1 MALDTQTIK
10 RLTKTLSMDEARII
24 TVLDLLKDNTVPFI
38 ARYRKEMTGSM
49 DEETIRSIAE
59 TYEYQKNLEERKLAV
74 IRLIDEK
81 GLLTKDLEDKIKTA
95 KKLVDVEDL
104 YRPFK
109 EKKKTKAT
117 KAIKLGLEPLAN
129 AILKFN
135 NRMPEK
141 LAEAYLS
148 EDVQTVEDA
157 LQGAR
162 DIIAEKVSDEA
173 TYRKWI
179 RDFTFETGSIVSK
192 LKKKGADSEGVYAMY
207 HEFFEPIKRSKAF
220 RILAMNRGEKEKAL
234 SVKIDVE
241 SEKIVNFL
249 TSRVIKNPAATEAS
263 QVTMAIEDGYKR
275 LIKPSIERDIRKE
288 LFEDA
293 EIKAIDLFSENLKN
307 LLLQPPLNNKK
318 ILGVDPAYRTGCKLA
333 VLDEIGTLKSTD
345 VIYPHTHANKDG
357 HHQPS
362 KDKLQKLINSHKI
375 DVIAIGNGT
384 ASRETEAL
392 IAEVIKES
400 TRHVVYTI
408 VDEAGASVYSASKL
422 AKQEFPH
429 LNVEHRSAVSIARRL
444 LDPLSELVKIDP
456 KSIGVGQ
463 YQHDLSQ
470 KKLNEALTFT
480 VETVVNRVGVDV
492 NVASASLLQYVSGIS
507 NRVSENIVEMRES
520 KGAFK
525 NRKELREIAGM
536 GAKTFEQSIGFLR
549 IIGGNNPLDKTPIHP
564 ESYNVAKNILTRFNL
579 SLEDVGTKSLRES
592 ITHVNIDTL
601 VSEMEVGKPTLKDIL
616 DSLESPLRDPR
627 DEAPAPILKSDV
639 LSLEDLK
646 EGMALKGTVR
656 NVVDFGAF
664 VDCGVKED
672 GLVHISKL
680 KKRFVKHPMD
690 VVSVG
695 DVVDVWVEGID
706 IKRKRL
712 QLSMVDPTNKR

>member
-1 MALDTQTIK
+1 
-10 RLTKTLSMDEARII
+10 
-24 TVLDLLKDNTVPFI
+24 
-38 ARYRKEMTGSM
+38 
-49 DEETIRSIAE
+49 
-59 TYEYQKNLEERKLAV
+59 
-74 IRLIDEK
+74 
-81 GLLTKDLEDKIKTA
+81 
-95 KKLVDVEDL
+95 
-104 YRPFK
+104 
-109 EKKKTKAT
+109 
-117 KAIKLGLEPLAN
+117 
-129 AILKFN
+129 
-135 NRMPEK
+135 
-141 LAEAYLS
+141 
-148 EDVQTVEDA
+148 
-157 LQGAR
+157 
-162 DIIAEKVSDEA
+162 
-173 TYRKWI
+173 
-179 RDFTFETGSIVSK
+179 
-192 LKKKGADSEGVYAMY
+192 
-207 HEFFEPIKRSKAF
+207 
-220 RILAMNRGEKEKAL
+220 
-234 SVKIDVE
+234 
-241 SEKIVNFL
+241 
-249 TSRVIKNPAATEAS
+249 
-263 QVTMAIEDGYKR
+263 MAIEDGYKR

-400 TRHVVYTI
+400 IRHVVYTI

>member
-10 RLTKTLSMDEARII
+10 RLTMTLSMDEARII

>member
-1 MALDTQTIK
+1 
-10 RLTKTLSMDEARII
+10 MDEARII

>member
-10 RLTKTLSMDEARII
+10 RLTMTLSMDEARII

-444 LDPLSELVKIDP
+444 LDPLSELVKINP

>member
-1 MALDTQTIK
+1 MALDNGTIK
-10 RLTKTLSMDEARII
+10 RLAKTLSMDEKRIN
-24 TVLDLLKDNTVPFI
+24 TVLNLLKDNTVPFI

-49 DEETIRSIAE
+49 DEETIRSISE
-59 TYEYQKNLEERKLAV
+59 TYEYEKNLEERKEAV

-81 GLLTKDLEDKIKTA
+81 GLLTDELAASIKGA

-117 KAIKLGLEPLAN
+117 KAIKLGLEPLADTIMAFSN
-129 AILKFN
+129 LDLN
-135 NRMPEK
+135 
-141 LAEAYLS
+141 AEAKKYLS
-148 EDVQTVEDA
+148 EEVTSAEDA

-162 DIIAEKVSDEA
+162 DIIAERISDEA
-173 TYRKWI
+173 LYRKWI
-179 RDFTFETGSIVSK
+179 RDFTYETGEIVSK
-192 LKKKGADSEGVYAMY
+192 LKKKDADKEGVYEMY
-207 HEFFEPIKRSKAF
+207 HEFRESIKRSKAF

-234 SVKIDVE
+234 TVKIEADN
-241 SEKIVNFL
+241 EKILNYL
-249 TSRVIKNPAATEAS
+249 SARVIKNANASEAGH
-263 QVTMAIEDGYKR
+263 VVFALEDGYKR

-293 EIKAIDLFSENLKN
+293 EEKAIDLFSENLKN

-333 VLDEIGTLKSTD
+333 VLDEMGTLKKTD
-345 VIYPHTHANKDG
+345 VIYPHTHSGDEI
-357 HHQPS
+357 HQPS
-362 KDKLQKLINSHKI
+362 KEKLLNLIETHDI

-392 IAEVIKES
+392 VAKTIKES
-400 TRHVVYTI
+400 KRTVVYTI

-422 AKQEFPH
+422 AKQEFPN

-470 KKLNEALTFT
+470 KKLNDALTFT

-492 NVASASLLQYVSGIS
+492 NVASASLLEYVSGIS
-507 NRVSENIVEMRES
+507 TRVSKNVVEMRET
-520 KGAFK
+520 KGKFK

-536 GAKTFEQSIGFLR
+536 GAKTYEQSVGFLR
-549 IIGGNNPLDKTPIHP
+549 VIGGENPLDKTPIHP
-564 ESYNVAKNILTRFNL
+564 ESYSVAKQILSRFDFT
-579 SLEDVGTKSLRES
+579 LEDVGTKELRDK
-592 ITHVNIDTL
+592 IKDVNINEL
-601 VSEMEVGKPTLKDIL
+601 AGELEVGVPTLEDIL
-616 DSLESPLRDPR
+616 DSLKRPLRDPR
-627 DEAPAPILKSDV
+627 DSAPAPILKSDV

-680 KKRFVKHPMD
+680 KKGFVKHPMD

-695 DVVDVWVEGID
+695 DVVDVWVLGVD
-706 IKRKRL
+706 LKRKRL
-712 QLSMVDPTNKR
+712 QLSMVDPTNKG

>member
-1 MALDTQTIK
+1 
-10 RLTKTLSMDEARII
+10 
-24 TVLDLLKDNTVPFI
+24 
-38 ARYRKEMTGSM
+38 
-49 DEETIRSIAE
+49 
-59 TYEYQKNLEERKLAV
+59 
-74 IRLIDEK
+74 
-81 GLLTKDLEDKIKTA
+81 
-95 KKLVDVEDL
+95 
-104 YRPFK
+104 
-109 EKKKTKAT
+109 
-117 KAIKLGLEPLAN
+117 
-129 AILKFN
+129 
-135 NRMPEK
+135 MPEK